1 MAMSSSRS
9 LILIALL
16 LFGVSISS
24 AQVRFTVDGRE
35 CTAKTDTERGLLE
48 AVNRNNEPQVSEL
61 LRRGVDAKMTDD
73 CGNSVLN
80 YAIVASRPGIVKLL
94 INAGADVNSKD
105 PSILMLPLANA
116 VEIND
121 PEDRFTIAKLLIDA
135 GADVNKGS
143 LRTPLMESVS
153 QEDVRLVKLLVASG
167 ADVNF
172 KDGDSSSA
180 YSIAAKLGHQ
190 RLKQILLEAGAD
202 PAVGVESYQFNWGE
216 HAFFQAAADG
226 RVDVIEAMLDRGLA
240 TVNMTNAGKVTALM
254 RAHDE
259 IIVDVL
265 LRRGADVNL
274 RDSRGYTALMWAA
287 EAGNAAIVKRLI
299 TAGSDV
305 RVRDDDGKTA
315 ADVTINDEVKKILLE
330 AGAEQKK
337 PSI

>member
-1 MAMSSSRS
+1 MSSSRS

-24 AQVRFTVDGRE
+24 AQVRFKVDGRE
-35 CTAKTDTERGLLE
+35 CTAKTETERGLLE
-48 AVNRNNEPQVSEL
+48 AVNRNNEPQVREL
-61 LRRGVDAKMTDD
+61 LRRGADATMTDD
-73 CGNSVLN
+73 CGNSVLT
-80 YAIVASRPGIVKLL
+80 YAIVASHPGIVKLL
-94 INAGADVNSKD
+94 IDAGAEVNSKD
-105 PSILMLPLANA
+105 QSVFKLPLANA
-116 VEIND
+116 VRMSD
-121 PEDRFTIAKLLIDA
+121 PNCRYKIAKLLIDA
-135 GADVNKGS
+135 GADVNNGY
-143 LRTPLMESVS
+143 LGTPLMESVAL
-153 QEDVRLVKLLVASG
+153 EDVGLTELLVASG

-172 KDGDSSSA
+172 KDSDSSSA

-202 PAVGVESYQFNWGE
+202 PAVGVESYQYDWGE

-226 RVDVIEAMLDRGLA
+226 RVDVLEAMLDRGLA

-259 IIVDVL
+259 IIVEVL

-330 AGAEQKK
+330 AGAEQKR

>member
-1 MAMSSSRS
+1 MFSSR
-9 LILIALL
+9 LL
-16 LFGVSISS
+16 LLIVFLLYGLSNSS

-35 CTAKTDTERGLLE
+35 CTAKTETERGLLE
-48 AVNRNNEPQVSEL
+48 AVNRNNEPQVSQL

-80 YAIVASRPGIVKLL
+80 YAIIASRARIVKLL
-94 INAGADVNSKD
+94 INAGADVNSEDSSTFK
-105 PSILMLPLANA
+105 LPLTHA
-116 VEIND
+116 VRLSD
-121 PEDRFTIAKLLIDA
+121 LEDRFTIAKLLIDA

-153 QEDVRLVKLLVASG
+153 QEDVRLSELLVASG

-202 PAVGVESYQFNWGE
+202 PAVGVESYQLNWGE

-226 RVDVIEAMLDRGLA
+226 RVDVLEAMLGRGLA
-240 TVNMTNAGKVTALM
+240 TVNMTNTAKVTALM

-259 IIVDVL
+259 VVVETL
-265 LRRGADVNL
+265 LRAGADVNL

-287 EAGNAAIVKRLI
+287 EAGNAIIVKRLI
-299 TAGSDV
+299 AAGSDV
-305 RVRDDDGKTA
+305 HVRGNDGNSA
-315 ADVTINDEVKKILLE
+315 IDVTINDEVKKILLE
-330 AGAEQKK
+330 AGAVREPNKM
-337 PSI
+337 